1 MGGINIR
8 KNNRKKLFIL
18 LLTLLFTFSGL
29 SLDIISLGNTDQ
41 LQTNIAQAK
50 SKSSSSKVLVVK
62 EVLVVRKAH
71 LIVQAV
77 VDLNLVL

>member
-50 SKSSSSKVLVVK
+50 SKSSSSKSS
-62 EVLVVRKAH
+62 H
-71 LIVQAV
+71 S
-77 VDLNLVL
+77 